1 MSGFFSARA
10 PRAVEDNVRASY
22 AIREGR
28 WLDCVMELDAWPLLF
43 VCGANHAERFRKR
56 LQADGIDARVLFEN
70 WAPNQSG

>member
-28 WLDCVMELDAWPLLF
+28 WLDCLTELDAWPVLF
-43 VCGANHAERFRKR
+43 VCDANHAEPFRQR
-56 LQADGIDARVLFEN
+56 LQAFGIEALVLIEN
-70 WAPNQSG
+70 WAPA